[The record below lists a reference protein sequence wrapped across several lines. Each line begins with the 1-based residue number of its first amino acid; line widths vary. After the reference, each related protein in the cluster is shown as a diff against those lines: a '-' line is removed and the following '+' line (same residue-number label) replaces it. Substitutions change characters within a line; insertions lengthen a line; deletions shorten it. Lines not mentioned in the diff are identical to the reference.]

1 MKRLLSIL
9 IAVVLCAVACEKIVE
24 FSCSVVDSEATNIT
38 TNGVT
43 LEATVNA
50 SDYAVIERMGFL
62 VAVSGSDNYD
72 MYPVDKG
79 RIIELEIEDLK
90 PSTSYKYRIFV
101 MAAGENW
108 NLEGGEFRT
117 LAVNDDPEPEPEPEP
132 DPTPDPEPEPDPRP
146 DPEPDPE
153 PEPDPTPDPQ
163 YGYTYRSCWYELP
176 IEVDANKDGRDD
188 NNSDYYYAHHLCAGG
203 EKNAQRNGTARNF
216 SVCFSATH
224 HCPVWVAAP
233 RHSSYESG
241 ASRTDAYSQDPQIPS
256 NIQYSSKST
265 GGGCNKGHMLGSAER
280 LSSTATNRQVFYY
293 SNIAPQY
300 SSTFNTG
307 GGAWNNLE
315 DHVDD
320 LVCRDTL
327 YVVIGCYFDTYT
339 DKYGNTGRPAKIEF
353 GGRSDVSRP
362 TMFYYALLRTK
373 TGNSGKSVKDCSA
386 SELQCAAF
394 VICHEQDKGHKP
406 QVKDM
411 ITIEELEELTGFT
424 YFENVPNAPKGTLN
438 TNDWL

>member
-1 MKRLLSIL
+1 MRYKFLILSIVA
-9 IAVVLCAVACEKIVE
+9 AVVTALACNSEEKPFDCSLQSIEVEKIGE
-24 FSCSVVDSEATNIT
+24 TSATLVAIIN
-38 TNGVT
+38 
-43 LEATVNA
+43 AT
-50 SDYAVIERMGFL
+50 DYSAIDQMGFM
-62 VAVSGSDNYD
+62 VSLAGEESHEI
-72 MYPVDKG
+72 YPVEKG
-79 RIIELEIEDLK
+79 RIIELALDELTPNTAYD
-90 PSTSYKYRIFV
+90 YRAYVRAVGKSWAFE
-101 MAAGENW
+101 GEGFKT
-108 NLEGGEFRT
+108 LEPQ
-117 LAVNDDPEPEPEPEP
+117 PEPE
-132 DPTPDPEPEPDPRP
+132 P

-153 PEPDPTPDPQ
+153 PEPEPEPRPEPEPDPEPTPTPA
-163 YGYTYRSCWYELP
+163 GGNTYRSAWYELP
-176 IEVDANKDGRDD
+176 IERDANKDGVDD
-188 NNSDYYYAHHLCAGG
+188 NNSTYYYAHHLCAGG
-203 EKNAQRNGTARNF
+203 EQNAQRNGKARNY
-216 SVCFSATH
+216 SVCFSSTH

-233 RHSSYESG
+233 RHRSYESG

-280 LSSTATNRQVFYY
+280 LSSTATNKQVFYY

-320 LVCRDTL
+320 LVCSDTL
-327 YVVIGCYFDTYT
+327 YVVIGCYFDQYT

-373 TGNSGKSVKDCSA
+373 KGNTGKSVVNCSA

-394 VICHEQDKGHKP
+394 VICHEQAKGHKP
-406 QVKDM
+406 EARDM
-411 ITIEELEELTGFT
+411 MSIAELEKLTGFT
-424 YFENVPNAPKGTLN
+424 YFDNVPNAPKDSYN
-438 TNDWL
+438 SSEWL